1 MKDTCRSYFASAQEE
16 KEGNK
21 EMRNRKMVVILI
33 LITVAV
39 LAAGCSKNST
49 QQETGKVKIT
59 ATIFAAYDFAA
70 QIGQENASVELLLP
84 PGGEA
89 HTYEPTPRDIINIG
103 NSDIFICAGGEGD
116 AWVDRILDSID
127 NKDLKIIRMMDCTEV
142 LEEELVEGMEP
153 EDEEE
158 GEGEDE
164 DEPEWDEHVWMS
176 PLNVKKICAAIAAAC
191 KECDADHAAEYDKNL
206 EAYSNRLDELDAKIR
221 ELVAGATRKTVIFAD
236 RFPARYF
243 VEEYGLK
250 YYAAFPGCSDNTEA
264 SAATVSF
271 LINKVKEENI
281 PVIFKIELSA
291 GKLAG
296 IVADETGAEVSTF
309 YIGHNIA
316 ADEKATGVTFIQM
329 MERNLE
335 ALKKALY

>member
-1 MKDTCRSYFASAQEE
+1 MGKRRFTLA
-16 KEGNK
+16 
-21 EMRNRKMVVILI
+21 
-33 LITVAV
+33 TVLLAAV
-39 LAAGCSKNST
+39 LLMAGC
-49 QQETGKVKIT
+49 TGKGTSEDTDKVKIT
-59 ATIFAAYDFAA
+59 ATIFAAYDFAK
-70 QIGQENASVELLLP
+70 QIGGENASVELLLP

-127 NKDLKIIRMMDCTEV
+127 NKDLKIIRMMDCVDV

-153 EDEEE
+153 EEEEDEGGEEE
-158 GEGEDE
+158 G
-164 DEPEWDEHVWMS
+164 PEWDEHVWMS
-176 PLNVKKICAAIAAAC
+176 PANVKKIATVIAASC
-191 KECDADHAAEYDKNL
+191 KECDKEHASDYDGKL
-206 EAYSNRLDELDAKIR
+206 EAYAKKLDELDGRFR
-221 ELVAGATRKTVIFAD
+221 ELVSGATRKTVVFAD

-243 VEEYGLK
+243 VEEYGLE

-271 LINKVKEENI
+271 LIDKVKEEEI
-281 PVIFKIELSA
+281 PAVFKIELSA

-296 IVADETGAEVSTF
+296 IVADETGAEVSVF
-309 YIGHNIA
+309 YIGHNIS
-316 ADEKATGVTFIQM
+316 ADEKDKGVTFIEL
-329 MERNLE
+329 MERNIE